1 MMNQKHSH
9 CSYCG
14 SRFEE
19 LVLWPRHCAV
29 CGHTSYINPIPVAVV
44 VVPVDQGV
52 LLVRR
57 SIPPHVGGLA
67 LPGGYINFGET
78 WQAAAAR
85 ELFEETGITVE
96 ADELRELR
104 VLSAPEGMVLIFAL
118 ARPRRREDLPLY
130 MPNAEASEWLIGDAT
145 TPIVF
150 DLHAQVVREFFRA
163 KTAIGSV

>member
-1 MMNQKHSH
+1 MFQKHSH

-14 SRFEE
+14 SRFED
-19 LVLWPRHCAV
+19 LVAWPRHCEV
-29 CGHTSYINPIPVAVV
+29 CGNTTYLNPLPVAVV
-44 VVPVDQGV
+44 VLPVDHGV

-85 ELFEETGITVE
+85 ELFEETGITVDAE
-96 ADELRELR
+96 ELREFR
-104 VLSAPEGMVLIFAL
+104 VLSAPEGMLLIFAL
-118 ARPRRREDLPLY
+118 AQHRRREELPTH

-145 TPIVF
+145 TPVVF
-150 DLHAQVVREFFRA
+150 DLHAQVICEFMR
-163 KTAIGSV
+163 KMHT